1 MIIPAIEKNLSIEKE
16 ALKNGEPIIYP
27 TDTLYSFGAIA
38 TDSKTID
45 IINNLKK
52 RQSPLSVVLSSISQ
66 IENYGFIN
74 KQYKSLIDDILP
86 GKFTILLK
94 SKNHNLSLLVQSDS
108 ELIGIRIPNHI
119 FTIELVKSLSEPII
133 TTSINVHGEK
143 PLIDIEQIEREY
155 PQIKIFY
162 DKNRLDSKGSTILNL
177 SQKNIKVVREG
188 DVSFQI
194 SNKQKINK

>member
-1 MIIPAIEKNLSIEKE
+1 MIIPAIEKNLSIAKE

-94 SKNHNLSLLVQSDS
+94 SKNHNLSPLVQNDS
-108 ELIGIRIPNHI
+108 ELIGIRIPDHL
-119 FTIELVKSLSEPII
+119 FTIKLVDSLSEPII
-133 TTSINVHGEK
+133 TTSINIHGEK
-143 PLIDIEQIEREY
+143 PLIDIEQIEKEY
-155 PQIKIFY
+155 PQIKIFH
-162 DKNRLDSKGSTILNL
+162 DQNRRDSKGSTILNL
-177 SQKNIKVVREG
+177 SKKKISVVREG
-188 DVSFQI
+188 DVTFPIFS
-194 SNKQKINK
+194 KRKIIK